1 MRNQESIKKEAIHRK
16 KIQAK
21 NRSTIYKYPIISNKN
36 EQPYKKKKLSPTT
49 NQNPHLYHDS
59 LITKRK
65 KNFKNCNKLPIK
77 TETMQVHQ
85 TQEGNL
91 SLLVPSRPVENDSLT
106 AKTNKNQQQIS
117 TIVSNKNTSHAR
129 FYQIPEEEKFHLAGS
144 SPRFS
149 HYKKKQES
157 RKAQTAT
164 TPKSFFAHGNHSRSS
179 RSTTI
184 PSPQKAT
191 RICREADRQPNQI
204 LQIVE
209 KQKRKPLSVHRIREG
224 KALPASRSSS
234 GQGMARGRWKRR
246 RWSWR
251 GRRRRFLA
259 ALSEKSKIAGVPVSA
274 AMSTANDVSTVRFGR
289 WWWCW
294 RRRRRS
300 TSTCGPATMLY
311 AKTIAL
317 LGVAAVLCAL
327 LATVDAAAKAK
338 SDEPRPKGGH
348 KEAEPVIE
356 EVNAKQLERLLNEK
370 DFVAVYWC
378 KCFSIGIPQF
388 SHLFWRVDN
397 FGFSKTLGKSG
408 SKNQNGDDDGC
419 ASCSS
424 FLGLS
429 PRCTIPYFFFF
440 LTRRWKNRV
449 L

>member
-1 MRNQESIKKEAIHRK
+1 MRNQESTKKEAIHRK

-59 LITKRK
+59 LVTKRK

-117 TIVSNKNTSHAR
+117 SIVTNKNTSHAR

-191 RICREADRQPNQI
+191 RICREADRPNQI
-204 LQIVE
+204 
-209 KQKRKPLSVHRIREG
+209 KYSKLSRNKNENRLADTRREG
-224 KALPASRSSS
+224 SARVEVLLWSGDGARKVKTTTMVVAWPSSS
-234 GQGMARGRWKRR
+234 VSRGAVRKIKNSRCA
-246 RWSWR
+246 SQC
-251 GRRRRFLA
+251 GDVDGERRFDGAVRPVVVVLA
-259 ALSEKSKIAGVPVSA
+259 E
-274 AMSTANDVSTVRFGR
+274 T
-289 WWWCW
+289 
-294 RRRRRS
+294 
-300 TSTCGPATMLY
+300 
-311 AKTIAL
+311 
-317 LGVAAVLCAL
+317 
-327 LATVDAAAKAK
+327 
-338 SDEPRPKGGH
+338 
-348 KEAEPVIE
+348 KEE
-356 EVNAKQLERLLNEK
+356 
-370 DFVAVYWC
+370 Y
-378 KCFSIGIPQF
+378 
-388 SHLFWRVDN
+388 
-397 FGFSKTLGKSG
+397 
-408 SKNQNGDDDGC
+408 
-419 ASCSS
+419 
-424 FLGLS
+424 
-429 PRCTIPYFFFF
+429 
-440 LTRRWKNRV
+440 
-449 L
+449 